1 MNGSLVGPG
10 IAALQGVVLHLG
22 YFIHGEHHTEAFT
35 IFKLLFVVPPLT
47 VVALVYALHFSVHDA
62 IVNVA
67 IWWGSFAGALYT
79 SMFVYRGLFHRLRR
93 FPGPPLAKYSKLYH
107 VTQIL
112 KKNNDKVIRK
122 WHDKYGSYVRIG
134 PMELS
139 ITDPD
144 AVNKIYGP
152 GSKCIKGP
160 WYDGT
165 LPMTSVHQTRS
176 KAVHDRRRK
185 AWDRGFSAQS
195 LRNYEPR
202 VAKYTDDLAKQIKK
216 FSGGPVNASK
226 WFNYYSF
233 DVMGD
238 LAFAEPF
245 NMLKDGKTHW
255 AIGLLNEGQ
264 GGLGLLGPTDWLFA
278 ILVNTP
284 VVNAGFKRFV
294 AFADQQI
301 TNRAKLKPELPDI
314 STWLLQAEPIS
325 SDPLIN
331 RLFTTGDSR
340 LIIVAGSDTTAAA
353 LTYVF
358 YHLARDPTHVDII
371 RKELQQVSGLS
382 NNDLKDLPHLSGVIN
397 EALRL
402 HPAVP
407 SGLQRQTPAEG
418 LQVGD
423 HFIPGSVN
431 VLIPA
436 AVIGRSPECFVH
448 PDEFLPE
455 RWYSKPEL
463 IKRKEAFFPFS
474 LGSYACIGKQL
485 ALMEVR
491 SVVAKLVTE
500 FDVGMAPGEDG
511 SKLINETKD
520 IFTLELADLFL
531 SFKPRQG

>member
-35 IFKLLFVVPPLT
+35 IFKLLLVVPPLT
-47 VVALVYALHFSVHDA
+47 VVALVYVLHFSVHDA

-67 IWWGSFAGALYT
+67 IWWGSFAGSLYT

-107 VTQIL
+107 VTQIT

-122 WHDKYGSYVRIG
+122 WHDKYGSYVRI
-134 PMELS
+134 
-139 ITDPD
+139 
-144 AVNKIYGP
+144 A
-152 GSKCIKGP
+152 
-160 WYDGT
+160 
-165 LPMTSVHQTRS
+165 
-176 KAVHDRRRK
+176 
-185 AWDRGFSAQS
+185 
-195 LRNYEPR
+195 LRDYEPR
-202 VAKYTDDLAKQIKK
+202 VAKYTDDLAKQIKR

-264 GGLGLLGPTDWLFA
+264 AGLGLIGPTDWLFA
-278 ILVNTP
+278 ILINTP

-314 STWLLQAEPIS
+314 ASWLLQAEPIS

-331 RLFTTGDSR
+331 RLFATGDSR
-340 LIIVAGSDTTAAA
+340 LIIVAGSDTTAAT
-353 LTYVF
+353 LTHVF

-423 HFIPGSVN
+423 HFIPGNVN

-474 LGSYACIGKQL
+474 LGPYSCIGKQL

-531 SFKPRQG
+531 SFKPRQA